1 VRAGY
6 GRIEV
11 LHGVS
16 LELDEG
22 SVCALLGPNG
32 AGKSTLLKVVSGRLP
47 ATEGTVSVFGDVLR
61 RPRPARLARQGVCS
75 IPEGRAVFPNLT
87 VRENL
92 LMHSYRGR
100 RFDGRRL
107 EEQAFERF
115 PRLSLR
121 HRQLAGTLS
130 GGEQQML
137 ALARALFTEPRLLL
151 LDEISMGLAPLVVE
165 ELYDTVAQL
174 VAREKLTVLVVEQF
188 AQMALSIATQ
198 AAVLVHGE
206 IVQAGTP
213 AEVGAYV
220 ADAYLGA

>member
-1 VRAGY
+1 
-6 GRIEV
+6 
-11 LHGVS
+11 
-16 LELDEG
+16 
-22 SVCALLGPNG
+22 
-32 AGKSTLLKVVSGRLP
+32 
-47 ATEGTVSVFGDVLR
+47 
-61 RPRPARLARQGVCS
+61 
-75 IPEGRAVFPNLT
+75 
-87 VRENL
+87 
-92 LMHSYRGR
+92 MHSYRGR